1 MSERFVDAVD
11 RAKSYVSKLA
21 SQKNNY
27 SENIDINKIWQLND
41 TYIVSPVDSGIVII
55 DQMLAHQRILY
66 EGAINFL
73 LNTSSSSIQSQTL
86 LFPVKLKFLPNDYS
100 NLLDALPFLNRIGF
114 NLKKNETNYVVLES
128 IPTDM
133 LRGNEAEIIGKILKN
148 FMSLIKDDLSK
159 EKAIALSYSSHACIK
174 HGDNLNDLEMV
185 EIVNRLFGTK
195 EPFICPI
202 GKSSIVQIPVNEI
215 KSKF

>member
-73 LNTSSSSIQSQTL
+73 LNTSSSSPQSQTL

-174 HGDNLNDLEMV
+174 HGDNLNDVEMV

-202 GKSSIVQIPVNEI
+202 GKSSIIQIPVNEI
-215 KSKF
+215 KAKF

>member
-1 MSERFVDAVD
+1 MR
-11 RAKSYVSKLA
+11 
-21 SQKNNY
+21 
-27 SENIDINKIWQLND
+27 
-41 TYIVSPVDSGIVII
+41 
-55 DQMLAHQRILY
+55 AHQRILY

-73 LNTSSSSIQSQTL
+73 LNTSSSSPQSQTL

-133 LRGNEAEIIGKILKN
+133 LRGNEAEIIRKILKN

-159 EKAIALSYSSHACIK
+159 EKAIALSYSRHACIK

-195 EPFICPI
+195 EPFICPT

-215 KSKF
+215 KAKF

>member
-73 LNTSSSSIQSQTL
+73 LNTSSSSPQSQTL

-174 HGDNLNDLEMV
+174 HGDNLNDVEMV

-202 GKSSIVQIPVNEI
+202 GKSSIIQIPINEI
-215 KSKF
+215 KAKF